1 VISGIVHL
9 NKVIKCI
16 SELVYQTAVFFW
28 YLNDFEGVD
37 QCVSWR
43 VNPNAFA
50 VRKSVWEITNGFD
63 TDYENIQM
71 QALDFGLIIVSRRI
85 PLYIKKFIFKC
96 NY

>member
-1 VISGIVHL
+1 MINLDFITASGEVILSYRTDFNWKIVSKEQVISGIVHL

-43 VNPNAFA
+43 VNPNAL
-50 VRKSVWEITNGFD
+50 R
-63 TDYENIQM
+63 
-71 QALDFGLIIVSRRI
+71 FGSQFG
-85 PLYIKKFIFKC
+85 K
-96 NY
+96 